1 MFTNPKKET
10 DFLMNALNSASIGVY
25 HSYISKAKLI
35 INDSFANILG
45 YQSADLSPISIQ
57 SWFEIYSKNDN
68 DLFQKQIEQFA
79 EESRKGFSR
88 TCRLKHKKGYWV
100 DVQLN
105 GKVTQYDELG
115 KPEQISGTIFDIS
128 DLPASKQNLNYR
140 YQIEK
145 LVSGISSDFVETKL
159 ESLDQ
164 TINLTLKKIGEFCQ
178 IDRSYLFLLHWD
190 NQKLDNTHE
199 WCANGISPEIEHL
212 QNLPCSLFP
221 WWMKQLWAKKYIYI
235 YNINEMPEEAI
246 AEKEKLEA
254 QDIKSLLVVPI
265 LTKGQLIG
273 FMGFDSVVNYKEWN
287 QSDIGLL
294 ETVGD
299 TIGNALAAKH
309 DHDLLIEAKEKAE
322 ESNRMKSAFMATM
335 NHELRTPLHH
345 ILGFS
350 DLIRSGNISPEQ
362 TELYATK
369 IYDSGRNL
377 LQIIEDILSLAIG
390 NKEDVKI
397 RQESIRGLDLFV
409 QHKSY
414 MIEILSTLNREK
426 DIQLNCNPDPEL
438 MSQNMVVDKNKINQI
453 LINLFRNAVKF
464 TKKGTIEYGIRLKNK
479 HLLFWVKDD
488 GIGVSQH
495 QRDLI
500 FEFFRQG
507 EDTSTRRFNGIGIGL
522 AICKNLVQ
530 ILGGKIELESA
541 KGSGST
547 FTISIPVELETS
559 KHPKIDTAYFSP
571 VPNYSNY
578 RFLLVDDD
586 PNSSFLIKN
595 LLVKT
600 NANILTT
607 GNDREALA
615 YMGDSCFLN
624 VILFNI
630 KAYSETSLSLI
641 QEMSRKCCRCAIIGL
656 VSHSFL
662 SEKEK
667 AIKAGCVDVISKP
680 IDTQL
685 LFEAINKAIRAREN
699 GSGSCS
705 TKTSA

>member
-1 MFTNPKKET
+1 MFTNPQKET

-25 HSYISKAKLI
+25 HIYISKAKI
-35 INDSFANILG
+35 FINDSFANILG
-45 YQSADLSPISIQ
+45 YRSADLNPVSIE
-57 SWFEIYSKNDN
+57 SWFEIYSRNDH
-68 DLFQKQIEQFA
+68 DLLQQLIAQFA
-79 EESRKGFSR
+79 EESRNGFSR
-88 TCRLKHKKGYWV
+88 NCRLKHKNGNWV
-100 DVQLN
+100 DIQMN
-105 GKVTQYDELG
+105 GKVTHYDELG
-115 KPEQISGTIFDIS
+115 NPEQITGTIFDIS
-128 DLPASKQNLNYR
+128 DLSASKHNLNYR

-145 LVSGISSDFVETKL
+145 MVSGISSDFVEMKFD
-159 ESLDQ
+159 SLDQ
-164 TINLTLKKIGEFCQ
+164 TINLALKKIGEFCQ

-199 WCANGISPEIEHL
+199 WCADGINPEMENL
-212 QNLPCSLFP
+212 QNLPCSVFP

-235 YNINEMPEEAI
+235 YNVSEMPEEAI
-246 AEKEKLEA
+246 AEKEILEA

-294 ETVGD
+294 ETVGA

-309 DHDLLIEAKEKAE
+309 DHDLLIAAKEKAE
-322 ESNRMKSAFMATM
+322 ESNRLKSAFMATM

-350 DLIRSGNISPEQ
+350 DLIKSGNISPEQ

-369 IYDSGRNL
+369 IYDSGRSL

-426 DIQLNCNPDPEL
+426 DIELNCNPEPEL
-438 MSQNMVVDKNKINQI
+438 MTQSIVIDKNKINQI

-464 TKKGTIEYGIRLKNK
+464 TKKGTIEYGLLLKNK
-479 HLLFWVKDD
+479 QLTLWIKDD
-488 GIGVSQH
+488 GIGISRH

-507 EDTSTRRFNGIGIGL
+507 EDTATRRFNGIGIGL

-547 FTISIPVELETS
+547 FTVSIPVELETN
-559 KHPKIDTAYFSP
+559 KQPKINTAYFSP
-571 VPNYSNY
+571 VPNYSDY

-600 NANILTT
+600 NANVLTT
-607 GNDREALA
+607 GNDLEALA
-615 YMGDSCFLN
+615 YMGESCFLN

-630 KAYSETSLSLI
+630 KAYSATSLNMI
-641 QEMSRKCCRCAIIGL
+641 QEMTRQCCRCAIIGL

-667 AIKAGCVDVISKP
+667 AIKAGCVDVVSKP

-699 GSGSCS
+699 TGGSCKN
-705 TKTSA
+705 KTNP